1 MTVRTLI
8 NTVII
13 SGIILSLASA
23 MSLFAQTEQRT
34 TVTIPEQ
41 VKVVF
46 KEGMQTREARS
57 DIPFQITQRLYLP
70 AQQNL
75 HAIFFFNAKNADLGF
90 APPAAPAAA
99 EETTQEEQQ
108 PTETKLVARNYV
120 FLQFNKLETD
130 VPGELVKELYI
141 PLNLEVD
148 ASSYDPGKEEL
159 YTTGYPL
166 PPGNYLLSMAI
177 TSTDFL
183 KIGTQY
189 FEFSLPDPL
198 SYTDTLE
205 TTPIFFA
212 KKLTQVAAPETV
224 VEIHKGFFAYSILQI
239 EPNLERVFSPD
250 ENLDI
255 FFFIFG
261 AQADAQSQSDID
273 VQYEV
278 YKGEE
283 LIINFEPQK
292 YTAPLVSQP
301 LPMKRTVLIRTTKGT
316 ETTERT
322 ERRDLEPGNYTLS
335 INLKDNISGK
345 TAKKTIDFTIRG

>member
-8 NTVII
+8 NSVII
-13 SGIILSLASA
+13 SGIIVSLASA
-23 MSLFAQTEQRT
+23 TTLFAQTEQQT
-34 TVTIPEQ
+34 AVTIPEQ
-41 VKVVF
+41 VKAVF
-46 KEGMQTREARS
+46 QEGMQSREART

-75 HAIFFFNAKNADLGF
+75 HAIFFFTVKNADLGF
-90 APPAAPAAA
+90 APSTAAA
-99 EETTQEEQQ
+99 NETAQEEQQ
-108 PTETKLVARNYV
+108 PSESKLVAQDYV
-120 FLQFNKLETD
+120 FLQFNKLETN

-148 ASSYDPGKEEL
+148 ASTYDPEKKEM

-177 TSTDFL
+177 TSRDFL

-198 SYTDTLE
+198 SFTDTLD
-205 TTPIFFA
+205 TTPVFFA
-212 KKLTQVAAPETV
+212 KKLTQVSAPETI

-239 EPNLERVFSPD
+239 EPNLERVFSPN

-261 AQADAQSQSDID
+261 SQANAQQQSDIEIH
-273 VQYEV
+273 YEV

-283 LIINFEPQK
+283 LIVNFEPQK
-292 YTAPLVSQP
+292 YQAPLVSQQ

-322 ERRDLEPGNYTLS
+322 ERRDLEPGDYTLS
-335 INLKDNISGK
+335 IDIKDNISGK
-345 TAKKTIDFTIRG
+345 SVKKTIGFEVRT